1 VLWCIISL
9 CVPGSQ
15 TTFELEKRKVTIRS
29 EVYAG
34 VVHFISCIFILPVV
48 CGQLGKAG
56 YNRYNACVITSTCM
70 CLGSIFSGIISNLPF
85 VLSPAASI
93 FIYLSFALR
102 QQGYGELEGNQAV
115 AIAGFC
121 SFALFFRPVL
131 RFLVKLIP
139 QCIQVSTAIGIG
151 LITALAGCLNVNLI
165 VQGNNSIADLGPID
179 AREFIILLTV
189 LAKHQ
194 LSI

>member
-1 VLWCIISL
+1 
-9 CVPGSQ
+9 
-15 TTFELEKRKVTIRS
+15 
-29 EVYAG
+29 
-34 VVHFISCIFILPVV
+34 
-48 CGQLGKAG
+48 
-56 YNRYNACVITSTCM
+56 M
-70 CLGSIFSGIISNLPF
+70 CLGSIISGIISNLPF